1 MCAGLTKL
9 RRPQIHTHISFN
21 HTNMP
26 TPSGGKTQTQHN
38 AAEKDDLR
46 VNLMAQGGGMGKG
59 GKKEKTRLKGERKAG
74 N

>member
-1 MCAGLTKL
+1 
-9 RRPQIHTHISFN
+9 
-21 HTNMP
+21 MP
-26 TPSGGKTQTQHN
+26 TPSRGKTQTQHN

-46 VNLMAQGGGMGKG
+46 VNRMAQGGAMGKG